1 MTLKILKYSI
11 WDYQTCFSEINKN
24 FGIKLSIVS
33 HRYDIKP
40 TEAMVA
46 QTIKE
51 PADRS
56 DLQTTDVLQLTGD
69 STEQMPILDSKKIP
83 I

>member
-1 MTLKILKYSI
+1 
-11 WDYQTCFSEINKN
+11 
-24 FGIKLSIVS
+24 
-33 HRYDIKP
+33 
-40 TEAMVA
+40 MVA

-51 PADRS
+51 PADGC
-56 DLQTTDVLQLTGD
+56 DHQTTDVFQLTGD

>member
-1 MTLKILKYSI
+1 
-11 WDYQTCFSEINKN
+11 
-24 FGIKLSIVS
+24 
-33 HRYDIKP
+33 
-40 TEAMVA
+40 MVA

-51 PADRS
+51 PADRC
-56 DLQTTDVLQLTGD
+56 DLQTTDALQVTGD

>member
-1 MTLKILKYSI
+1 
-11 WDYQTCFSEINKN
+11 
-24 FGIKLSIVS
+24 
-33 HRYDIKP
+33 
-40 TEAMVA
+40 MVA

-51 PADRS
+51 PADRC
-56 DLQTTDVLQLTGD
+56 DLQTTDAFQLTGD